1 MKTLVIDTN
10 CNIKEVDFVY
20 ENFSELYK
28 KCGYRSCNNY
38 VCIESVDTKSGTLE
52 FWGKKSKSGYEY
64 FTRILYGKCCIVLKN
79 ANEIQELTIEEYNK
93 NILKYLEG
101 NDNDNGNGN
110 DNGNDNDNDNGNGND
125 NDKVNNPDDEEQ
137 YEDCEGDCEEDCEDD
152 NLDGERGDKVD
163 DDIPD
168 DDGDNQEDDNQEDDN
183 GDIHDK
189 ECLDVDEADEEDISE
204 NENYADDEEDNL
216 DDTNTDKKKT
226 SKNSKNG
233 KNSNI
238 IKNSKNSKNIVNNTN
253 EHLFNVKVDM
263 DNTIVNRN
271 KIDIDELVSNELV
284 AEEYIYTSDEDY

>member
-10 CNIKEVDFVY
+10 CKIKEVDFVC

-38 VCIESVDTKSGTLE
+38 VCIESVDIECGTLE
-52 FWGKKSKSGYEY
+52 FWGKKSKSGYLY
-64 FTRILYGKCCIVLKN
+64 FNRMLYGKCCIVLKN
-79 ANEIQELTIEEYNK
+79 NNGIQELTIEEYNK

-101 NDNDNGNGN
+101 DCNDT
-110 DNGNDNDNDNGNGND
+110 GNDNDNDNDTDND
-125 NDKVNNPDDEEQ
+125 NNKVNNPEDEEQ
-137 YEDCEGDCEEDCEDD
+137 YEDCEDECEDENVD
-152 NLDGERGDKVD
+152 DEHGDKVD
-163 DDIPD
+163 DDVPD
-168 DDGDNQEDDNQEDDN
+168 DDGDNQEDDN

-189 ECLDVDEADEEDISE
+189 ESLDVDDPDEEEDISE

-216 DDTNTDKKKT
+216 DDTNADKNKT
-226 SKNSKNG
+226 SKNSKNS
-233 KNSNI
+233 KNSRNSNI
-238 IKNSKNSKNIVNNTN
+238 VKNSKNSKNSKNIVNNTN

-263 DNTIVNRN
+263 DNIMVNRN

>member
-38 VCIESVDTKSGTLE
+38 VCIESVDIEGRTLE

-64 FTRILYGKCCIVLKN
+64 FKLILYGKCCIVLKN
-79 ANEIQELTIEEYNK
+79 ANGIQELTIEEYNK

-101 NDNDNGNGN
+101 DCNDNSNDNRIDNDIDNGN
-110 DNGNDNDNDNGNGND
+110 NGNDSDNN
-125 NDKVNNPDDEEQ
+125 KVNNPEDEEQ
-137 YEDCEGDCEEDCEDD
+137 YEDCEDECEDEIVD
-152 NLDGERGDKVD
+152 DEHGDKVD
-163 DDIPD
+163 DDVPD
-168 DDGDNQEDDNQEDDN
+168 DDGDNQEDDN

-204 NENYADDEEDNL
+204 NENYADEEDNL
-216 DDTNTDKKKT
+216 GDTNIDKKKS
-226 SKNSKNG
+226 SKNIKKS
-233 KNSNI
+233 
-238 IKNSKNSKNIVNNTN
+238 KNSKNSKNIANNTN
-253 EHLFNVKVDM
+253 ETYFNIKVGL
-263 DNTIVNRN
+263 DNSMVNKN